1 MNIEKWFLLTKL
13 LQAYINNRGWVAGIL
28 IGKGDNMATVEKYVP
43 TRWVNETTPIDEN
56 KMNHI
61 EQQLENS
68 QKAEN
73 LLSGIIIRDRLP
85 VANQTER
92 GAITL
97 SNSLNSPNYANGV
110 AATPKAIYDL
120 KMNSAVV
127 VDNDNGSRVAK
138 KAAIADR
145 LQNDVQI
152 NLTSG
157 VTGAVTFNKGG
168 TYSLNATVVPSKHRH
183 TYEQIESYA
192 KASTPGIVYSF
203 SSPSETPESPN
214 TYDVPNIAYIRSTVR
229 DLTTG
234 INNAQTL
241 ANTNRD
247 NLNKILALNS
257 SYVTNSTALGKWK
270 ASFDSLLA
278 WKERDFANY
287 KTGIQNN
294 LNSLSQKDEELLQL
308 IGSTK
313 LRLETSIASVDSAAK
328 QNATNIQSLTTS
340 ATEDRELLNSV
351 NNMTLELKQSQIRQN
366 AQIELMKKQI
376 DKLEQGLL
384 NLADHLRLS
393 EDILF
398 APRPNSD
405 EQE

>member
-1 MNIEKWFLLTKL
+1 M
-13 LQAYINNRGWVAGIL
+13 AGNL

-43 TRWVNETTPIDEN
+43 TRWVNETTPIDEY

-97 SNSLNSPNYANGV
+97 SNSLNSSNYANGV

-152 NLTSG
+152 NLASG
-157 VTGAVTFNKGG
+157 VTGSVTFNKGG
-168 TYSLNATVVPSKHRH
+168 TYSLNATVVPSKHKH

-214 TYDVPNIAYIRSTVR
+214 TYDVPNIAYIRSTVS
-229 DLTTG
+229 DLTSS
-234 INNAQTL
+234 INNAQNL

-247 NLNKILALNS
+247 NLNKILALNP
-257 SYVTNSTALGKWK
+257 SYVSNSTALGKWK
-270 ASFDSLLA
+270 ASFDNLLA

-287 KTGIQNN
+287 KTEIQNN

-351 NNMTLELKQSQIRQN
+351 NNMTLELKQSQIQQN

-376 DKLEQGLL
+376 NKLEQGLL

>member
-1 MNIEKWFLLTKL
+1 
-13 LQAYINNRGWVAGIL
+13 
-28 IGKGDNMATVEKYVP
+28 MATVEKYVP

-97 SNSLNSPNYANGV
+97 SNSLNSSNYANGV

-152 NLTSG
+152 NLASG
-157 VTGAVTFNKGG
+157 VTGTVAFNKGG
-168 TYSLNATVVPSKHRH
+168 TYSLNATVVPSKHKH

-192 KASTPGIVYSF
+192 KASAPGIVYSF

-247 NLNKILALNS
+247 NLNKVLALNS

-270 ASFDSLLA
+270 ASFDNLLA

-351 NNMTLELKQSQIRQN
+351 NNMTLELKQSQIQQN

>member
-1 MNIEKWFLLTKL
+1 
-13 LQAYINNRGWVAGIL
+13 
-28 IGKGDNMATVEKYVP
+28 MATVEKYVP
-43 TRWVNETTPIDEN
+43 TRWVNETTPIDEY

-152 NLTSG
+152 NLASG
-157 VTGAVTFNKGG
+157 VTGSVTFNKGG

-203 SSPSETPESPN
+203 SSPSETPENPN

-229 DLTTG
+229 DLTAS

-247 NLNKILALNS
+247 NLNKVLALNS

>member
-1 MNIEKWFLLTKL
+1 
-13 LQAYINNRGWVAGIL
+13 
-28 IGKGDNMATVEKYVP
+28 MATVEKYVP

-97 SNSLNSPNYANGV
+97 SNSLNSSNYANGV

-152 NLTSG
+152 NLASG

-229 DLTTG
+229 DLTAS

-247 NLNKILALNS
+247 NLNKVLALNP
-257 SYVTNSTALGKWK
+257 SYVSNSTALGKWK

-351 NNMTLELKQSQIRQN
+351 NNMTLELKQSQIQQN

-376 DKLEQGLL
+376 NKLEQGLL

>member
-1 MNIEKWFLLTKL
+1 
-13 LQAYINNRGWVAGIL
+13 
-28 IGKGDNMATVEKYVP
+28 MATVEKYVP

-145 LQNDVQI
+145 LQNEVRI
-152 NLTSG
+152 NLTTG
-157 VTGAVTFNKGG
+157 VTGTVTFNSGG

-214 TYDVPNIAYIRSTVR
+214 TYDVPNIAYIRSTVS
-229 DLTTG
+229 DLTDS
-234 INNAQTL
+234 INNAKTL

-247 NLNKILALNS
+247 NLNKILDLNPK
-257 SYVTNSTALGKWK
+257 YITNLTGLGRWK
-270 ASFDSLLA
+270 ASVDNLLA
-278 WKERDFANY
+278 WKKRDFENY
-287 KTGIQNN
+287 KTEIQNN

-313 LRLETSIASVDSAAK
+313 LRLETSIASVESAVNK
-328 QNATNIQSLTTS
+328 NAINIQSLTT
-340 ATEDRELLNSV
+340 AAREDRKLLNSV
-351 NNMTLELKQSQIRQN
+351 DFMTLQLKQVQTRQSALIEQMKTQIS
-366 AQIELMKKQI
+366 
-376 DKLEQGLL
+376 KLEQGLL
-384 NLADHLRLS
+384 NLADYLRLS

>member
-1 MNIEKWFLLTKL
+1 
-13 LQAYINNRGWVAGIL
+13 
-28 IGKGDNMATVEKYVP
+28 MATVEKYVP

-85 VANQTER
+85 IANQTER

-97 SNSLNSPNYANGV
+97 SNSLNNSDYVNGV

-157 VTGAVTFNKGG
+157 VTGSVAFNKGG
-168 TYSLNATVVPSKHRH
+168 TYSLSATVVPSKHKH

-214 TYDVPNIAYIRSTVR
+214 AHDVPNIAYIRSTVS
-229 DLTTG
+229 DLTAS

-247 NLNKILALNS
+247 NLNKVLALNS

-270 ASFDSLLA
+270 ASFDNLLA

-287 KTGIQNN
+287 KTEIQNN

-308 IGSTK
+308 IGATK

-351 NNMTLELKQSQIRQN
+351 NNMTLELKQSQIQQN

-376 DKLEQGLL
+376 NKLEQGLL

>member
-1 MNIEKWFLLTKL
+1 
-13 LQAYINNRGWVAGIL
+13 
-28 IGKGDNMATVEKYVP
+28 MATVEKYVP
-43 TRWVNETTPIDEN
+43 TRWVNETTPIDEY

-97 SNSLNSPNYANGV
+97 SSSLNSSNYANGV

-127 VDNDNGSRVAK
+127 VNNDDGSRVAK

-145 LQNDVQI
+145 LQNEVRI
-152 NLTSG
+152 NLTTG
-157 VTGAVTFNKGG
+157 VTGTVTFNSGG
-168 TYSLNATVVPSKHRH
+168 TYSLNATVVPSKHSH

-214 TYDVPNIAYIRSTVR
+214 TYDVPNIAYIRSTVS
-229 DLTTG
+229 DLTAG
-234 INNAQTL
+234 INNAKTL

-247 NLNKILALNS
+247 NLNKVLALNS
-257 SYVTNSTALGKWK
+257 SYVTNATALGKWK

-351 NNMTLELKQSQIRQN
+351 NNMTLELKQSQIQQN
-366 AQIELMKKQI
+366 AQIELMKTQI
-376 DKLEQGLL
+376 SKLEQGLL
-384 NLADHLRLS
+384 NLADYLRLS

>member
-1 MNIEKWFLLTKL
+1 
-13 LQAYINNRGWVAGIL
+13 
-28 IGKGDNMATVEKYVP
+28 MATVEKYVP

-152 NLTSG
+152 NLASG
-157 VTGAVTFNKGG
+157 VTGTVAFNKGG
-168 TYSLNATVVPSKHRH
+168 TYSLSATVVPSKHKH

-247 NLNKILALNS
+247 NLNKILALNPA
-257 SYVTNSTALGKWK
+257 YVSNSTALGKWK
-270 ASFDSLLA
+270 ASFDNLLA

-287 KTGIQNN
+287 KTEIQNN

-313 LRLETSIASVDSAAK
+313 LRLETSIASVDSAVK

-351 NNMTLELKQSQIRQN
+351 NNMTLELKQSQIQQN

>member
-1 MNIEKWFLLTKL
+1 
-13 LQAYINNRGWVAGIL
+13 
-28 IGKGDNMATVEKYVP
+28 MATVEKYVP

-152 NLTSG
+152 NLASG

-168 TYSLNATVVPSKHRH
+168 TYSLNATVVPSKHKH

-192 KASTPGIVYSF
+192 KASAPGIVYSF

-229 DLTTG
+229 DLTAS
-234 INNAQTL
+234 INNAQNL

-247 NLNKILALNS
+247 NLNKILALNPA
-257 SYVTNSTALGKWK
+257 YVSNSTALGKWK

-278 WKERDFANY
+278 WKEKDFANY

-351 NNMTLELKQSQIRQN
+351 NNMTLELKQSQIQQN

>member
-1 MNIEKWFLLTKL
+1 
-13 LQAYINNRGWVAGIL
+13 
-28 IGKGDNMATVEKYVP
+28 MATVEKYVP

-152 NLTSG
+152 NLASG
-157 VTGAVTFNKGG
+157 VTGSVTFNKGG

-229 DLTTG
+229 DLTAS

-247 NLNKILALNS
+247 NLNKVLALNS

-351 NNMTLELKQSQIRQN
+351 QDMALKLQQSQIQQN

>member
-1 MNIEKWFLLTKL
+1 
-13 LQAYINNRGWVAGIL
+13 
-28 IGKGDNMATVEKYVP
+28 MATVEKYVP

-97 SNSLNSPNYANGV
+97 SNSLNSSNYANGV

-152 NLTSG
+152 NLASG

-168 TYSLNATVVPSKHRH
+168 TYSLNATVIPSKHKH

-229 DLTTG
+229 DLTAS
-234 INNAQTL
+234 INNAQNL

-257 SYVTNSTALGKWK
+257 SYVSNSTALGKWK

-351 NNMTLELKQSQIRQN
+351 NNMTLELKQSQIQQN

>member
-1 MNIEKWFLLTKL
+1 
-13 LQAYINNRGWVAGIL
+13 
-28 IGKGDNMATVEKYVP
+28 MATVEKYVP

-152 NLTSG
+152 NLASG
-157 VTGAVTFNKGG
+157 VTGSITFNKGG
-168 TYSLNATVVPSKHRH
+168 TYSLNATVIPSKHKH

-247 NLNKILALNS
+247 NLNKVLALNPT
-257 SYVTNSTALGKWK
+257 YVSNSTALGKWK

-278 WKERDFANY
+278 WKEKDFANY
-287 KTGIQNN
+287 KTEIQNN

-351 NNMTLELKQSQIRQN
+351 NNMTLELKQSQIQQN

>member
-1 MNIEKWFLLTKL
+1 
-13 LQAYINNRGWVAGIL
+13 
-28 IGKGDNMATVEKYVP
+28 MATVEKYVP
-43 TRWVNETTPIDEN
+43 TRWVNETTPIDED

-85 VANQTER
+85 IANQTER

-97 SNSLNSPNYANGV
+97 SNSLDNPSYANGV

-138 KAAIADR
+138 KAAIADK

-152 NLTSG
+152 NLTTG
-157 VTGAVTFNKGG
+157 VTGSVTFNKGG
-168 TYSLNATVVPSKHRH
+168 TYSLNATVVPSKHKH

-203 SSPSETPESPN
+203 SSSSEAPEIPKAH
-214 TYDVPNIAYIRSTVR
+214 DVPNIAYIRSAVS
-229 DLTTG
+229 DLTAS

-247 NLNKILALNS
+247 NLNKVLALNPNYVS
-257 SYVTNSTALGKWK
+257 SSTALGKWK

-287 KTGIQNN
+287 KTEIQSN
-294 LNSLSQKDEELLQL
+294 LSSLSQKDEELFQL

-313 LRLETSIASVDSAAK
+313 LRLETSIASVDSVAK
-328 QNATNIQSLTTS
+328 QNKTNIQSLTTS
-340 ATEDRELLNSV
+340 ATEDRQTLNSV
-351 NNMTLELKQSQIRQN
+351 KDMALELKQSQLQQDK
-366 AQIELMKKQI
+366 QIELMKTQI
-376 DKLEQGLL
+376 SKLEQGLL
-384 NLADHLRLS
+384 NLADHLRVS

-398 APRPNSD
+398 APRPNLD

>member
-1 MNIEKWFLLTKL
+1 
-13 LQAYINNRGWVAGIL
+13 
-28 IGKGDNMATVEKYVP
+28 MATVEKYVP

-97 SNSLNSPNYANGV
+97 SNSLNSSNYANGV

-247 NLNKILALNS
+247 NLNKVLALNS

-287 KTGIQNN
+287 KTEIQNN

-351 NNMTLELKQSQIRQN
+351 QDMALKLQQSQIQQN
-366 AQIELMKKQI
+366 EQIEPMKKQI
-376 DKLEQGLL
+376 DKLEQCLL
-384 NLADHLRLS
+384 NLTAYLEVS
-393 EDILF
+393 EDILC
-398 APRPNSD
+398 APQQNLD

>member
-1 MNIEKWFLLTKL
+1 
-13 LQAYINNRGWVAGIL
+13 
-28 IGKGDNMATVEKYVP
+28 MATVEKYVP

-152 NLTSG
+152 NLASG

-247 NLNKILALNS
+247 NLNKVLALNS

-270 ASFDSLLA
+270 ASFDNLLA

-384 NLADHLRLS
+384 NLADYLRLS

>member
-1 MNIEKWFLLTKL
+1 
-13 LQAYINNRGWVAGIL
+13 
-28 IGKGDNMATVEKYVP
+28 MATVEKYVP
-43 TRWVNETTPIDEN
+43 TRWVNETTPIDED

-85 VANQTER
+85 IANQTER

-97 SNSLNSPNYANGV
+97 SNSLDNPSYANGV

-127 VDNDNGSRVAK
+127 VNNDDGSRVAK
-138 KAAIADR
+138 KAAIADK

-152 NLTSG
+152 NLTTG
-157 VTGAVTFNKGG
+157 VTGSVTFNKGG
-168 TYSLNATVVPSKHRH
+168 TYSLNATVVPSKHKH

-203 SSPSETPESPN
+203 SSSSEAPEIPN
-214 TYDVPNIAYIRSTVR
+214 SYDVPNIAYIRSAVS
-229 DLTTG
+229 DLTAS

-247 NLNKILALNS
+247 NLIKVLALNPT
-257 SYVTNSTALGKWK
+257 YVSNSTALGKWK

-287 KTGIQNN
+287 KTEIQSN
-294 LNSLSQKDEELLQL
+294 LSSLSQKDEELFQL

-313 LRLETSIASVDSAAK
+313 LRLETSIASVDSIAK
-328 QNATNIQSLTTS
+328 QNTTNIQSLTTS
-340 ATEDRELLNSV
+340 TTEDRELLHSV
-351 NNMTLELKQSQIRQN
+351 EGMVSKLQQSQLQQS
-366 AQIELMKKQI
+366 AQIELMKTQI
-376 DKLEQGLL
+376 NKLEQGLL
-384 NLADHLRLS
+384 NLADHLRVS

-398 APRPNSD
+398 APRPNLD

>member
-1 MNIEKWFLLTKL
+1 
-13 LQAYINNRGWVAGIL
+13 
-28 IGKGDNMATVEKYVP
+28 MATVEKYVP

-97 SNSLNSPNYANGV
+97 SNSLNNSNYVDGV

-152 NLTSG
+152 NLASG

-229 DLTTG
+229 DLTAS
-234 INNAQTL
+234 INNAQNL

-247 NLNKILALNS
+247 NLNKILALNPA
-257 SYVTNSTALGKWK
+257 YVSNSTALGKWK

-351 NNMTLELKQSQIRQN
+351 NNMTLELKQSQIQQN

>member
-1 MNIEKWFLLTKL
+1 
-13 LQAYINNRGWVAGIL
+13 
-28 IGKGDNMATVEKYVP
+28 MATVEKYVP
-43 TRWVNETTPIDEN
+43 TRWVNETTPIDEY

-152 NLTSG
+152 NLASG
-157 VTGAVTFNKGG
+157 VTGSVTFNKGG
-168 TYSLNATVVPSKHRH
+168 TYSLNATVVPSKHKH

-229 DLTTG
+229 DLTAS

-247 NLNKILALNS
+247 NLNKVLALNS

-351 NNMTLELKQSQIRQN
+351 QDMALKLQQSQIQQN

>member
-1 MNIEKWFLLTKL
+1 
-13 LQAYINNRGWVAGIL
+13 
-28 IGKGDNMATVEKYVP
+28 MATVEKYVP

-152 NLTSG
+152 NLASG
-157 VTGAVTFNKGG
+157 VTGSVTFNKGG
-168 TYSLNATVVPSKHRH
+168 TYSLNATVVPSKHKH

-229 DLTTG
+229 DLTAS
-234 INNAQTL
+234 INNAQNL

-351 NNMTLELKQSQIRQN
+351 NNMTLELKQSQIQQN

>member
-1 MNIEKWFLLTKL
+1 
-13 LQAYINNRGWVAGIL
+13 
-28 IGKGDNMATVEKYVP
+28 MATVEKYVP
-43 TRWVNETTPIDEN
+43 TRWVNETTPIDEY

-97 SNSLNSPNYANGV
+97 SNSLNSSNYANGV

-152 NLTSG
+152 NLASG

-229 DLTTG
+229 DLTAS
-234 INNAQTL
+234 INNAQNL

-247 NLNKILALNS
+247 NLNKILDLNPK
-257 SYVTNSTALGKWK
+257 YITNLTGLGRWK
-270 ASFDSLLA
+270 ASVDNLLA

-313 LRLETSIASVDSAAK
+313 LRLETSIASVESAVNK
-328 QNATNIQSLTTS
+328 NAINIQSLTT
-340 ATEDRELLNSV
+340 AAREDRKLLNSV
-351 NNMTLELKQSQIRQN
+351 DFMTLQLKQVQTRQSALIEQMKTQIS
-366 AQIELMKKQI
+366 
-376 DKLEQGLL
+376 KLEQGLL
-384 NLADHLRLS
+384 NLADHLKVS

-398 APRPNSD
+398 APRTNSD

>member
-13 LQAYINNRGWVAGIL
+13 LQEYINNRGWAAGNL

-43 TRWVNETTPIDEN
+43 TRWVNETTPIDEY

-152 NLTSG
+152 NLASG
-157 VTGAVTFNKGG
+157 VTGSVTFNKGG
-168 TYSLNATVVPSKHRH
+168 TYSLNATVVPSKHKH

-229 DLTTG
+229 DLTAS
-234 INNAQTL
+234 INNAQNL

-247 NLNKILALNS
+247 NLNKVLALNS

-351 NNMTLELKQSQIRQN
+351 NNMTLELKQSQIQQN

>member
-1 MNIEKWFLLTKL
+1 
-13 LQAYINNRGWVAGIL
+13 
-28 IGKGDNMATVEKYVP
+28 MATVEKYVP

-152 NLTSG
+152 NLASG

-203 SSPSETPESPN
+203 SSSSETPESPN
-214 TYDVPNIAYIRSTVR
+214 AHDVPNIAYIRSTVR

-247 NLNKILALNS
+247 NLNKVLALNS

-278 WKERDFANY
+278 WKEKDFANY

-351 NNMTLELKQSQIRQN
+351 NNMTLELKQSQIQQN

>member
-1 MNIEKWFLLTKL
+1 
-13 LQAYINNRGWVAGIL
+13 
-28 IGKGDNMATVEKYVP
+28 MATVEKYVP

-152 NLTSG
+152 NLASG
-157 VTGAVTFNKGG
+157 VTGSVTFNKGG

-229 DLTTG
+229 DLTAS
-234 INNAQTL
+234 INNAQNL

-287 KTGIQNN
+287 KTEIQNN

-351 NNMTLELKQSQIRQN
+351 NNMTLELKQSQIQQN
-366 AQIELMKKQI
+366 AQIELMKTQI
-376 DKLEQGLL
+376 SKLEQGLL

>member
-1 MNIEKWFLLTKL
+1 M
-13 LQAYINNRGWVAGIL
+13 AGIL

-43 TRWVNETTPIDEN
+43 TRWVNETTPIDEY

-97 SNSLNSPNYANGV
+97 SNSLNSSNYANGV

-152 NLTSG
+152 NLASG
-157 VTGAVTFNKGG
+157 VTGSVTFNKGG

-229 DLTTG
+229 DLTAS
-234 INNAQTL
+234 INNAQNL

-270 ASFDSLLA
+270 ASFDNLLA

-313 LRLETSIASVDSAAK
+313 LRLETSIASVESAVNK
-328 QNATNIQSLTTS
+328 NAINIQSLTT
-340 ATEDRELLNSV
+340 AAREDRKLLNSV
-351 NNMTLELKQSQIRQN
+351 DFMTLQLKQVQTRQSALIEQMKTQIN
-366 AQIELMKKQI
+366 
-376 DKLEQGLL
+376 KLEQGLL

>member
-1 MNIEKWFLLTKL
+1 
-13 LQAYINNRGWVAGIL
+13 
-28 IGKGDNMATVEKYVP
+28 MATVEKYVP
-43 TRWVNETTPIDEN
+43 TRWVNETTPIDEY

-152 NLTSG
+152 NLASG

-214 TYDVPNIAYIRSTVR
+214 TYDVPNIAYIRSAVR
-229 DLTTG
+229 DLTAS
-234 INNAQTL
+234 INNAQNL

-247 NLNKILALNS
+247 NLNKILALNPA
-257 SYVTNSTALGKWK
+257 YVSNSTALGKWK
-270 ASFDSLLA
+270 ASFDNLLA

-287 KTGIQNN
+287 KTEIQNN

>member
-1 MNIEKWFLLTKL
+1 
-13 LQAYINNRGWVAGIL
+13 
-28 IGKGDNMATVEKYVP
+28 MATVEKYVP
-43 TRWVNETTPIDEN
+43 TRWVNETTPIDEY

-152 NLTSG
+152 NLASG

-168 TYSLNATVVPSKHRH
+168 TYSLNATVVPSKHKH

-229 DLTTG
+229 DLTAS
-234 INNAQTL
+234 INNAQNL

-247 NLNKILALNS
+247 NLNKVLALNS

-351 NNMTLELKQSQIRQN
+351 QDMALKLQQSQIQQN

>member
-1 MNIEKWFLLTKL
+1 
-13 LQAYINNRGWVAGIL
+13 
-28 IGKGDNMATVEKYVP
+28 MATVEKYVP

-152 NLTSG
+152 NLASG
-157 VTGAVTFNKGG
+157 VTGSVTFNKGG

-229 DLTTG
+229 DLTAS
-234 INNAQTL
+234 INNAQNL

-247 NLNKILALNS
+247 NLNKILALNPA
-257 SYVTNSTALGKWK
+257 YVSNSTALGKWK

-351 NNMTLELKQSQIRQN
+351 NNMTLELKQSQIQQN

>member
-1 MNIEKWFLLTKL
+1 M
-13 LQAYINNRGWVAGIL
+13 AGNL

-43 TRWVNETTPIDEN
+43 TRWVNETTPIDED

-85 VANQTER
+85 IANQTER

-97 SNSLNSPNYANGV
+97 SNSLDNSSYVNGV

-120 KMNSAVV
+120 KMNSAIVV
-127 VDNDNGSRVAK
+127 NNDDGSRVAK

-145 LQNDVQI
+145 LQNNVQI

-157 VTGAVTFNKGG
+157 VTGAVTFNTGG
-168 TYSLNATVVPSKHRH
+168 TYSLSATVVPSKHKH

-203 SSPSETPESPN
+203 SSPSETSENPN

-247 NLNKILALNS
+247 NLNKVLALNS
-257 SYVTNSTALGKWK
+257 SYVSNSTALGKWK

-278 WKERDFANY
+278 WKETDFANY
-287 KTGIQNN
+287 KTETKNN

-313 LRLETSIASVDSAAK
+313 LRLETSIASVDSAVK

-340 ATEDRELLNSV
+340 TTEDRQSLNNIKDMV
-351 NNMTLELKQSQIRQN
+351 LELKQSQILQN
-366 AQIELMKKQI
+366 AQIELMKTQI
-376 DKLEQGLL
+376 SKLEQGLL
-384 NLADHLRLS
+384 NLAEHLRVS

>member
-1 MNIEKWFLLTKL
+1 
-13 LQAYINNRGWVAGIL
+13 
-28 IGKGDNMATVEKYVP
+28 MATVEKYVP

-152 NLTSG
+152 NLASG
-157 VTGAVTFNKGG
+157 VTGSVTFNKGG

-229 DLTTG
+229 DLTAS
-234 INNAQTL
+234 INNAQNL

-247 NLNKILALNS
+247 NLNKVLALNS

-351 NNMTLELKQSQIRQN
+351 NNMTLELKQSQIQQN

>member
-1 MNIEKWFLLTKL
+1 M
-13 LQAYINNRGWVAGIL
+13 AGNL
-28 IGKGDNMATVEKYVP
+28 IGKGDNMATVEKYIP
-43 TRWVNETTPIDEN
+43 TRWVNETTPIDEY

-97 SNSLNSPNYANGV
+97 SNSLNSSNYANGV

-152 NLTSG
+152 NLASG
-157 VTGAVTFNKGG
+157 VTGSVTFNKGG

-229 DLTTG
+229 DLTTS

-247 NLNKILALNS
+247 NLNKVLALNS

-270 ASFDSLLA
+270 ASFDNLLA

-351 NNMTLELKQSQIRQN
+351 NNMTLELKQSQIQQN

>member
-1 MNIEKWFLLTKL
+1 
-13 LQAYINNRGWVAGIL
+13 
-28 IGKGDNMATVEKYVP
+28 MATVEKYVP

-152 NLTSG
+152 NLASG
-157 VTGAVTFNKGG
+157 VTGTVAFNKGG
-168 TYSLNATVVPSKHRH
+168 TYSLNATVVPSKHKH

-229 DLTTG
+229 DLTAS
-234 INNAQTL
+234 INNAQNL

-351 NNMTLELKQSQIRQN
+351 NNMTLELKQSQIQQN

>member
-1 MNIEKWFLLTKL
+1 M
-13 LQAYINNRGWVAGIL
+13 AGNL

-43 TRWVNETTPIDEN
+43 TRWVNETTPIDEY

-152 NLTSG
+152 NLASG
-157 VTGAVTFNKGG
+157 VTGSVTFNKGG
-168 TYSLNATVVPSKHRH
+168 TYSLNATVVPSKHKH

-247 NLNKILALNS
+247 NLNKVLALNS

-270 ASFDSLLA
+270 ASFDNLLA

-287 KTGIQNN
+287 KTEIQNN

-351 NNMTLELKQSQIRQN
+351 NNMTLELKQSQIQQN

>member
-1 MNIEKWFLLTKL
+1 
-13 LQAYINNRGWVAGIL
+13 
-28 IGKGDNMATVEKYVP
+28 MATVEKYIP
-43 TRWVNETTPIDEN
+43 TRWVNETTPIDEY

-152 NLTSG
+152 NLASG

-247 NLNKILALNS
+247 NLNKVLALNS

-287 KTGIQNN
+287 KTEIQNN

-313 LRLETSIASVDSAAK
+313 LRLETSIASVDSAVK

-351 NNMTLELKQSQIRQN
+351 NNMTLELKQSQIQQN

>member
-1 MNIEKWFLLTKL
+1 M
-13 LQAYINNRGWVAGIL
+13 AGNL
-28 IGKGDNMATVEKYVP
+28 IGKGDNMATVEKYIP
-43 TRWVNETTPIDEN
+43 TRWVNETTPIDEY

-152 NLTSG
+152 NLASG
-157 VTGAVTFNKGG
+157 VTGSVTFNKGG

-229 DLTTG
+229 DLTAG
-234 INNAQTL
+234 INNAQNL

-247 NLNKILALNS
+247 NLNKILALNPA
-257 SYVTNSTALGKWK
+257 YVSNSTALGKWK

-287 KTGIQNN
+287 KTEIQNN

>member
-1 MNIEKWFLLTKL
+1 
-13 LQAYINNRGWVAGIL
+13 
-28 IGKGDNMATVEKYVP
+28 MATVEKYVP
-43 TRWVNETTPIDEN
+43 TRWVNETTPIDEY

-152 NLTSG
+152 NLASG
-157 VTGAVTFNKGG
+157 VTGSVTFNKGG

-229 DLTTG
+229 DLTAS
-234 INNAQTL
+234 INNAQNL

-351 NNMTLELKQSQIRQN
+351 NNMTLELKQSQIQQN
-366 AQIELMKKQI
+366 AQIELMKTQI
-376 DKLEQGLL
+376 SKLEQGLL
-384 NLADHLRLS
+384 NLADYLRLS

>member
-1 MNIEKWFLLTKL
+1 
-13 LQAYINNRGWVAGIL
+13 
-28 IGKGDNMATVEKYVP
+28 MATVEKYVP

-127 VDNDNGSRVAK
+127 VNNDDGSRVAK

-168 TYSLNATVVPSKHRH
+168 TYSLSATVVPSKHKH

-214 TYDVPNIAYIRSTVR
+214 TYDVPNIAYIRSTVS
-229 DLTTG
+229 DLTDS
-234 INNAQTL
+234 INNAKTL

-270 ASFDSLLA
+270 ASFDNLLL
-278 WKERDFANY
+278 WKERDFENY
-287 KTGIQNN
+287 KTEIQNN

-328 QNATNIQSLTTS
+328 QNAINIQSLTT
-340 ATEDRELLNSV
+340 AAREDRKLLNSV
-351 NNMTLELKQSQIRQN
+351 DFMTIQLKQVQTRQSALIEQMKTQIS
-366 AQIELMKKQI
+366 
-376 DKLEQGLL
+376 KLEQGLL
-384 NLADHLRLS
+384 NLADYLRLS

>member
-1 MNIEKWFLLTKL
+1 
-13 LQAYINNRGWVAGIL
+13 
-28 IGKGDNMATVEKYVP
+28 MATVEKYVP

-97 SNSLNSPNYANGV
+97 SNSLNSPNYVDGV

-127 VDNDNGSRVAK
+127 VNNDDGSRVAK

-152 NLTSG
+152 NLASG
-157 VTGAVTFNKGG
+157 VTGSVTFNKGG
-168 TYSLNATVVPSKHRH
+168 TYSLNATVVPSKHKH

-229 DLTTG
+229 DLTAS
-234 INNAQTL
+234 INNAQNL

-351 NNMTLELKQSQIRQN
+351 QDMALKLQQSQIQQN

>member
-1 MNIEKWFLLTKL
+1 
-13 LQAYINNRGWVAGIL
+13 
-28 IGKGDNMATVEKYVP
+28 MATVEKYVP
-43 TRWVNETTPIDEN
+43 TRWINETTPIDEY

-97 SNSLNSPNYANGV
+97 SNSLNNSNYVDGV

-127 VDNDNGSRVAK
+127 VNNDDGSRVAK

-145 LQNDVQI
+145 LQNEVRI
-152 NLTSG
+152 NLTTG
-157 VTGAVTFNKGG
+157 VTGTVTFNSGG

-183 TYEQIESYA
+183 TYEHIESYA
-192 KASTPGIVYSF
+192 KASAPGIVYSF
-203 SSPSETPESPN
+203 SSPSETPENPN
-214 TYDVPNIAYIRSTVR
+214 TYDVPNIAYIRSAVS
-229 DLTTG
+229 DLTAS

-247 NLNKILALNS
+247 NLNKVLALNP
-257 SYVTNSTALGKWK
+257 SYVSNSTALGKWK

-351 NNMTLELKQSQIRQN
+351 NNMTLELKQSQIQQN

-376 DKLEQGLL
+376 NKLEQGLL
-384 NLADHLRLS
+384 NLADYLKVS

>member
-1 MNIEKWFLLTKL
+1 
-13 LQAYINNRGWVAGIL
+13 
-28 IGKGDNMATVEKYVP
+28 MATVEKYVP

-152 NLTSG
+152 NLASG
-157 VTGAVTFNKGG
+157 VTGSVTFNKGG

-229 DLTTG
+229 DLTAS

-247 NLNKILALNS
+247 NLNKVLALNP
-257 SYVTNSTALGKWK
+257 SYVSNSTALGKWK
-270 ASFDSLLA
+270 ASFDNLLA

-351 NNMTLELKQSQIRQN
+351 NNMTLELKQSQIQQN